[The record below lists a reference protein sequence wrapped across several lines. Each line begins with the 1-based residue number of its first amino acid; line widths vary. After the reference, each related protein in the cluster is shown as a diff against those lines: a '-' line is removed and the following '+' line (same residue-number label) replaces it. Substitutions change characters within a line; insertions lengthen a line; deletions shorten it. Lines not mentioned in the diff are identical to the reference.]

1 MKRFLKII
9 GIIFAALLAV
19 AVLEF
24 AFVLQYPKLNDNPK
38 VGKWYKIS
46 NSEMICANGGQYKAF
61 FRKGSENKVLVYF
74 AGGGSNIDAY
84 TARES
89 LFNDSVMPI
98 DMLSNMT
105 MNMGG
110 IATASDN
117 NPFKDWSV
125 IAFPCATG
133 DFMSGT
139 GEFHYTDK
147 SGKEAVLYHHGYTN
161 YTIIMQEIMA
171 KADIDNADTVLV
183 TGYSAGGFSA
193 ALLADD
199 IYTNCFPNAS
209 SKNLLIDASLLEYE
223 GWHSVLTDVWHCP
236 SSISDVSV
244 TDNLTLDFIRH
255 LKEKYGDG
263 ITVLFDSSTRDGDL
277 AKTQNYYDGGAF
289 EVDEQIADNYQEM
302 LKQNIPELKAAGAY
316 LYIWDGLQYYDDP
329 RNMTLHTIIATPY
342 VYTDP
347 ENFGISIA
355 GWAHNATN
363 GKVEDYGMDLVNKVY
378 EKTE

>member
-1 MKRFLKII
+1 M
-9 GIIFAALLAV
+9 
-19 AVLEF
+19 
-24 AFVLQYPKLNDNPK
+24 
-38 VGKWYKIS
+38 IS
-46 NSEMICANGGQYKAF
+46 ANGGQYKAF
-61 FRKGSENKVLVYF
+61 FKKGSENKVLVYF
-74 AGGGSNIDAY
+74 AGGGSNIDEY
-84 TARES
+84 TAREG
-89 LFNDSVMPI
+89 LFNDSVLPI
-98 DMLSNMT
+98 DMLSNTT

-110 IATASDN
+110 IATATDN

-139 GEFHYTDK
+139 SEFYYTDK
-147 SGKEAVLYHHGYTN
+147 NGKEAMLYHHGYTN

-171 KADIDNADTVLV
+171 KAGIDNPDTVLV

-199 IYTNCFPNAS
+199 IYTNYFPNAS

-223 GWHSVLTDVWHCP
+223 GWHDVLTDVWHCP
-236 SSISDVSV
+236 SSISDISVS
-244 TDNLTLDFIRH
+244 DNLTLDFIKH
-255 LKEKYGDG
+255 LKEKYGDE

-302 LKQNIPELKAAGAY
+302 LKRNIPEFKDAGAY

-347 ENFGISIA
+347 DNFGISIA
-355 GWAHNATN
+355 EWAYNATD
-363 GKVEDYGMDLVNKVY
+363 GKAEDYGLDLVNKVY
-378 EKTE
+378 EKTEN